1 MCYNEYNNERFLNVS
16 PVVRTSFYALRG
28 DSLYNV
34 GELIFYGR
42 TGVCEIKDIT
52 TLESAGGS
60 KGKLYYILKPL
71 YKECKI
77 SIPVDNDKI
86 YMRPVIS
93 RQYADELIDRIPH
106 INTSAYYSHNLNQL
120 KEHYRQVMESHDC
133 MNMIEMTMSIH
144 QKKVEAE
151 ANKKKLGAVDERFMK
166 EAEELIFGEFAAVL
180 DIPRSE
186 VQGYIENRVNTKRS
200 I

>member
-1 MCYNEYNNERFLNVS
+1 MV
-16 PVVRTSFYALRG
+16 RG
-28 DSLYNV
+28 DSLYSV

-42 TGVCEIKDIT
+42 TGVCEVKEIT
-52 TLESAGGS
+52 TLKSMGETEGR
-60 KGKLYYILKPL
+60 LYYILEPL

-93 RQYADELIDRIPH
+93 RKHAEELIDRIPH

-120 KEHYRQVMESHDC
+120 KEHYREVMESHDC

-144 QKKVEAE
+144 QKKREAE
-151 ANKKKLGAVDERFMK
+151 AHKKKLGAVDERFMK
-166 EAEELIFGEFAAVL
+166 EAEELIFGEFAAAL

-186 VQGYIENRVNTKRS
+186 LQGYIENRVNIMKKS
-200 I
+200 V

>member
-1 MCYNEYNNERFLNVS
+1 MYS
-16 PVVRTSFYALRG
+16 
-28 DSLYNV
+28 V

-42 TGVCEIKDIT
+42 TGVCEVKEIT
-52 TLESAGGS
+52 TLKSMGETEGR
-60 KGKLYYILKPL
+60 LYYILEPL

-93 RQYADELIDRIPH
+93 RKHAEELIDRIPH

-120 KEHYRQVMESHDC
+120 KEHYREVMETHDC

-144 QKKVEAE
+144 QKKREAE
-151 ANKKKLGAVDERFMK
+151 AHKKTLRAVDERFMK
-166 EAEELIFGEFAAVL
+166 EAEELIFGEFAAAL

-186 VQGYIENRVNTKRS
+186 IQGYIENRVNIMKKS
-200 I
+200 V

>member
-1 MCYNEYNNERFLNVS
+1 MYS
-16 PVVRTSFYALRG
+16 
-28 DSLYNV
+28 V

-42 TGVCEIKDIT
+42 TGVCEVKEIT
-52 TLESAGGS
+52 TLKSMGETEGR
-60 KGKLYYILKPL
+60 LYYILEPL

-93 RQYADELIDRIPH
+93 RKHAEELIDRIPH

-120 KEHYRQVMESHDC
+120 KEHYREVMESHDC

-144 QKKVEAE
+144 QKKREAE
-151 ANKKKLGAVDERFMK
+151 AHKKKLGAVDERFMK
-166 EAEELIFGEFAAVL
+166 EAEELIFGEFAAAL

-186 VQGYIENRVNTKRS
+186 IQGYRKQSKHYEEVRVGLLFSKLTQ
-200 I
+200 